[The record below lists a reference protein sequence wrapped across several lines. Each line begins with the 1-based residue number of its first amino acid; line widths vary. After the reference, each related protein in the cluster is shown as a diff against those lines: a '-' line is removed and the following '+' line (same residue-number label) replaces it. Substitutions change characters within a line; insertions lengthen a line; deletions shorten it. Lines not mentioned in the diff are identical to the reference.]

1 MDSKQHEQ
9 YENLQEEELE
19 ETRTA
24 TAAEIAL
31 INNTPGIDAKPP
43 AYDQFQPHRPT
54 PATTTTTQH
63 VPATSAHI
71 VTSPTLKSGK
81 YEVVTVQGTNE
92 AEVTMLLVP
101 QQEVTRWHYMYK
113 HSHIHGFISTCTSKY
128 HVQKNVTL
136 RLGR

>member
-1 MDSKQHEQ
+1 MASKQSEQ
-9 YENLQEEELE
+9 YERFQEEELE
-19 ETRTA
+19 ETRT
-24 TAAEIAL
+24 TAEAAL

-43 AYDQFQPHRPT
+43 AYDQFQPHRPP
-54 PATTTTTQH
+54 PATITTTQH

-101 QQEVTRWHYMYK
+101 QQEVTKWHYK
-113 HSHIHGFISTCTSKY
+113 HSHIKHGFISTCTSKC
-128 HVQKNVTL
+128 HVQKNVIL
-136 RLGR
+136 CLGR